1 MPSEISQRK
10 TNSVWSHLY
19 MDYKTK
25 NKNSHRK
32 RDHTC
37 GYQKWGGGM
46 WYGIGER
53 WSQDTN

>member
-1 MPSEISQRK
+1 
-10 TNSVWSHLY
+10 

-25 NKNSHRK
+25 NKNPHRK

-46 WYGIGER
+46 WYGIGEM